1 MVVFR
6 RWPQN
11 GISKYQE
18 WLTQEGLLKLE
29 GWARDG
35 CTDKEIAA
43 NIGINPDT
51 LYTWKKKF
59 PILAESLK
67 KGKDVVDRQVEKSLL
82 QRALGYSYEEISEKY
97 EDGVMT
103 ERKVTKKHVVPDT
116 TAQIFWLKNRKP
128 EQWRDKPQ
136 SESAIDKA
144 LAKAIEILFTFHNV
158 SINSRPPTTIISSIV
173 FLLFLSTSFYSP
185 HLISIFLL

>member
-1 MVVFR
+1 MT
-6 RWPQN
+6 PN

-18 WLTQEGLLKLE
+18 WLTREGLLKIE

-43 NIGINPDT
+43 NIGINTDT

-59 PILAESLK
+59 PILADTLK
-67 KGKDVVDRQVEKSLL
+67 KGKEVVDRQVEKSLL
-82 QRALGYSYEEISEKY
+82 QRALGYSYEETSEKY
-97 EDGVMT
+97 GGGVMT
-103 ERKVTKKHVVPDT
+103 ERKVTKKHVAPDT

-136 SESAIDKA
+136 SESASDKA
-144 LAKAIEILFTFHNV
+144 LAKAIEILGGV
-158 SINSRPPTTIISSIV
+158 DSAID
-173 FLLFLSTSFYSP
+173 
-185 HLISIFLL
+185 

>member
-1 MVVFR
+1 MA
-6 RWPQN
+6 PN
-11 GISKYQE
+11 GINKYQD
-18 WLTQEGLLKLE
+18 WITQEGLLKIE

-144 LAKAIEILFTFHNV
+144 LAKAIEILGGV
-158 SINSRPPTTIISSIV
+158 DSAID
-173 FLLFLSTSFYSP
+173 
-185 HLISIFLL
+185 

>member
-1 MVVFR
+1 MT
-6 RWPQN
+6 QN
-11 GISKYQE
+11 GISKYKE
-18 WLTQEGLLKLE
+18 WLTREGLLKLE

-59 PILAESLK
+59 PILADALK

-82 QRALGYSYEEISEKY
+82 RRALGYSYEETSEKY

-103 ERKVTKKHVVPDT
+103 ERKVTKKHVAPDT

-136 SESAIDKA
+136 SESASDKA
-144 LAKAIEILFTFHNV
+144 LAKAIEILGGV
-158 SINSRPPTTIISSIV
+158 NSAID
-173 FLLFLSTSFYSP
+173 
-185 HLISIFLL
+185 

>member
-1 MVVFR
+1 MT
-6 RWPQN
+6 PN
-11 GISKYQE
+11 GINKYQD
-18 WLTQEGLLKLE
+18 WITQEGLLKIE

-97 EDGVMT
+97 EDGIMT

-136 SESAIDKA
+136 SESASDKA
-144 LAKAIEILFTFHNV
+144 LAKAIEILGGV
-158 SINSRPPTTIISSIV
+158 NSAID
-173 FLLFLSTSFYSP
+173 
-185 HLISIFLL
+185 

>member
-1 MVVFR
+1 MA
-6 RWPQN
+6 PN
-11 GISKYQE
+11 GINKYQD
-18 WLTQEGLLKLE
+18 WITQEGLLKIE

-144 LAKAIEILFTFHNV
+144 LAKAIEILGGV
-158 SINSRPPTTIISSIV
+158 NSVID
-173 FLLFLSTSFYSP
+173 
-185 HLISIFLL
+185 

>member
-1 MVVFR
+1 M
-6 RWPQN
+6 
-11 GISKYQE
+11 
-18 WLTQEGLLKLE
+18 LKIE

-97 EDGVMT
+97 EGEVMT

-136 SESAIDKA
+136 SESVSDKV
-144 LAKAIEILFTFHNV
+144 LEKAIEILGG
-158 SINSRPPTTIISSIV
+158 INSVID
-173 FLLFLSTSFYSP
+173 
-185 HLISIFLL
+185 

>member
-1 MVVFR
+1 MT
-6 RWPQN
+6 PN

-59 PILAESLK
+59 PILADTLK

-82 QRALGYSYEEISEKY
+82 QRALGYSYEETSKKY
-97 EDGVMT
+97 EGGVMT
-103 ERKVTKKHVVPDT
+103 ERKVTKKHVPPDT

-128 EQWRDKPQ
+128 EPV
-136 SESAIDKA
+136 SYTHLTLPTKA
-144 LAKAIEILFTFHNV
+144 YV
-158 SINSRPPTTIISSIV
+158 
-173 FLLFLSTSFYSP
+173 
-185 HLISIFLL
+185 

>member
-1 MVVFR
+1 MT
-6 RWPQN
+6 QN
-11 GISKYQE
+11 GISKYQD
-18 WLTQEGLLKLE
+18 WITQEGLLKIE

-97 EDGVMT
+97 EGGVMT

-144 LAKAIEILFTFHNV
+144 LAKAIEILGGV
-158 SINSRPPTTIISSIV
+158 NSAID
-173 FLLFLSTSFYSP
+173 
-185 HLISIFLL
+185 

>member
-1 MVVFR
+1 MA
-6 RWPQN
+6 PN
-11 GISKYQE
+11 GINKYQD
-18 WLTQEGLLKLE
+18 WITQEGLLKIE

-136 SESAIDKA
+136 SESAIDTA
-144 LAKAIEILFTFHNV
+144 LAKAIEILGGV
-158 SINSRPPTTIISSIV
+158 DSAID
-173 FLLFLSTSFYSP
+173 
-185 HLISIFLL
+185 

>member
-1 MVVFR
+1 VA
-6 RWPQN
+6 PN
-11 GISKYQE
+11 GINKYQD
-18 WLTQEGLLKLE
+18 WITQEGLLKIE

-144 LAKAIEILFTFHNV
+144 LAKAIEILGGV
-158 SINSRPPTTIISSIV
+158 DSAID
-173 FLLFLSTSFYSP
+173 
-185 HLISIFLL
+185 

>member
-1 MVVFR
+1 MT
-6 RWPQN
+6 PN

-18 WLTQEGLLKLE
+18 WLTKEGLLKLE

-59 PILAESLK
+59 PILADTLK

-82 QRALGYSYEEISEKY
+82 QRALGYSYEETSEKC
-97 EDGVMT
+97 EGGVIT
-103 ERKVTKKHVVPDT
+103 ERKVTKKHIPPDT

-136 SESAIDKA
+136 SESASDKA
-144 LAKAIEILFTFHNV
+144 LAKAIEILGGV
-158 SINSRPPTTIISSIV
+158 DSAID
-173 FLLFLSTSFYSP
+173 
-185 HLISIFLL
+185 

>member
-1 MVVFR
+1 MA
-6 RWPQN
+6 PN
-11 GISKYQE
+11 GINKYQD
-18 WLTQEGLLKLE
+18 WITQEGLLKIE

-67 KGKDVVDRQVEKSLL
+67 KGKDVVDRQVEKSPL

-144 LAKAIEILFTFHNV
+144 LAKAIEILGGV
-158 SINSRPPTTIISSIV
+158 DSAID
-173 FLLFLSTSFYSP
+173 
-185 HLISIFLL
+185 

>member
-1 MVVFR
+1 MA
-6 RWPQN
+6 PN

-18 WLTQEGLLKLE
+18 WLTQEGLLKIE

-43 NIGINPDT
+43 NIDINPDT

-59 PILAESLK
+59 PILADTLK

-82 QRALGYSYEEISEKY
+82 QRALGYSYEETSKKY
-97 EDGVMT
+97 EGGVMT
-103 ERKVTKKHVVPDT
+103 ERKVTKKHIPPDT

-136 SESAIDKA
+136 SESASDKV
-144 LAKAIEILFTFHNV
+144 LAKAIEILGGV
-158 SINSRPPTTIISSIV
+158 NSVID
-173 FLLFLSTSFYSP
+173 
-185 HLISIFLL
+185 

>member
-1 MVVFR
+1 MA
-6 RWPQN
+6 PN
-11 GISKYQE
+11 GINKYQD
-18 WLTQEGLLKLE
+18 WITQEGLLKIE

-144 LAKAIEILFTFHNV
+144 LAKAIEILGGV
-158 SINSRPPTTIISSIV
+158 NSAID
-173 FLLFLSTSFYSP
+173 
-185 HLISIFLL
+185 

>member
-1 MVVFR
+1 M
-6 RWPQN
+6 
-11 GISKYQE
+11 
-18 WLTQEGLLKLE
+18 TQEGLLKIE

-59 PILAESLK
+59 PILADTLK

-82 QRALGYSYEEISEKY
+82 QRALGYSYEETSKKY
-97 EDGVMT
+97 EGGVMT
-103 ERKVTKKHVVPDT
+103 ERKVTKKHIPPDT

-128 EQWRDKPQ
+128 EQWRDKPK
-136 SESAIDKA
+136 SESVSDKA
-144 LAKAIEILFTFHNV
+144 LAKAIEILGGV
-158 SINSRPPTTIISSIV
+158 DSVID
-173 FLLFLSTSFYSP
+173 
-185 HLISIFLL
+185 

>member
-1 MVVFR
+1 MA
-6 RWPQN
+6 PN
-11 GISKYQE
+11 GINKYQD
-18 WLTQEGLLKLE
+18 WITQEGLLKIE

-136 SESAIDKA
+136 SESAIDKV
-144 LAKAIEILFTFHNV
+144 LAKAIEILGGV
-158 SINSRPPTTIISSIV
+158 NSVID
-173 FLLFLSTSFYSP
+173 
-185 HLISIFLL
+185 

>member
-1 MVVFR
+1 MT
-6 RWPQN
+6 PN

-18 WLTQEGLLKLE
+18 WLTKEGLLKIE

-59 PILAESLK
+59 PILADTLK

-82 QRALGYSYEEISEKY
+82 QRALGYSYEETSEARCAGY
-97 EDGVMT
+97 NSTD
-103 ERKVTKKHVVPDT
+103 
-116 TAQIFWLKNRKP
+116 
-128 EQWRDKPQ
+128 
-136 SESAIDKA
+136 
-144 LAKAIEILFTFHNV
+144 ILV
-158 SINSRPPTTIISSIV
+158 KE
-173 FLLFLSTSFYSP
+173 
-185 HLISIFLL
+185 

>member
-1 MVVFR
+1 MDDPR
-6 RWPQN
+6 RVAK
-11 GISKYQE
+11 I
-18 WLTQEGLLKLE
+18 E

-59 PILAESLK
+59 PILADTLK

-82 QRALGYSYEEISEKY
+82 QRALGYSYEETSKKY
-97 EDGVMT
+97 EGGVMT
-103 ERKVTKKHVVPDT
+103 ERKVTKKHVPPDT

-128 EQWRDKPQ
+128 EQWRDKPR
-136 SESAIDKA
+136 SESASDKA
-144 LAKAIEILFTFHNV
+144 LVKAIEILGGV
-158 SINSRPPTTIISSIV
+158 DSAID
-173 FLLFLSTSFYSP
+173 
-185 HLISIFLL
+185 

>member
-1 MVVFR
+1 MT
-6 RWPQN
+6 PN

-18 WLTQEGLLKLE
+18 WLTQEGLLKIE

-59 PILAESLK
+59 PILADTLK

-82 QRALGYSYEEISEKY
+82 QRALGYSYEETSEKY
-97 EDGVMT
+97 EGGVMT
-103 ERKVTKKHVVPDT
+103 ERKVTKKHIPPDT

-136 SESAIDKA
+136 SESASDKA
-144 LAKAIEILFTFHNV
+144 LAKAIEILGGV
-158 SINSRPPTTIISSIV
+158 NSVID
-173 FLLFLSTSFYSP
+173 
-185 HLISIFLL
+185 

>member
-1 MVVFR
+1 M
-6 RWPQN
+6 
-11 GISKYQE
+11 
-18 WLTQEGLLKLE
+18 TQEGLLKIE

-59 PILAESLK
+59 PILADTLK

-82 QRALGYSYEEISEKY
+82 QRALGYSYEETSKKY
-97 EDGVMT
+97 EGGVMT
-103 ERKVTKKHVVPDT
+103 ERKVTKKHVPPDT

-128 EQWRDKPQ
+128 EQWRDKPR
-136 SESAIDKA
+136 SESTSDKA
-144 LAKAIEILFTFHNV
+144 LVKAIEILGGV
-158 SINSRPPTTIISSIV
+158 DSAID
-173 FLLFLSTSFYSP
+173 
-185 HLISIFLL
+185 

>member
-1 MVVFR
+1 MT
-6 RWPQN
+6 PN

-18 WLTQEGLLKLE
+18 WLTKEGLLKIE

-59 PILAESLK
+59 PILADTLK
-67 KGKDVVDRQVEKSLL
+67 KGK
-82 QRALGYSYEEISEKY
+82 EETSEKY
-97 EDGVMT
+97 EGGEMT
-103 ERKVTKKHVVPDT
+103 ERKVTKKHIPPDT

-136 SESAIDKA
+136 SESASDKA
-144 LAKAIEILFTFHNV
+144 LAKAIEILGGV
-158 SINSRPPTTIISSIV
+158 NSVID
-173 FLLFLSTSFYSP
+173 
-185 HLISIFLL
+185 

>member
-1 MVVFR
+1 MT
-6 RWPQN
+6 PN
-11 GISKYQE
+11 GISKYHE
-18 WLTQEGLLKLE
+18 WLTKEGLLKIE

-97 EDGVMT
+97 EGEVMT

-136 SESAIDKA
+136 SESVSDKV
-144 LAKAIEILFTFHNV
+144 LEKAIEILGG
-158 SINSRPPTTIISSIV
+158 INSVID
-173 FLLFLSTSFYSP
+173 
-185 HLISIFLL
+185 